1 MKKITASLVASM
13 LLTTMVTTNVTEAA
27 SNTKSNKNNTEYA
40 VAKESLNNKIYY
52 FPNNSTLEEVQENGK
67 RYFISKSKG
76 EKQKIYKENNIVY
89 VVDMK
94 TDKVVSSYNIDDIS
108 YESVEVFEDA
118 PESLNPIQ
126 STSNFNVTSSS
137 SNVGTY
143 AVPIDP
149 GSGSKYKYIR
159 TAYLS
164 FEIIGNS
171 STAVAG
177 IMASLLGGPITGAII
192 TVASAAVSYAL
203 PKLYWKKRMYEY
215 TEGIYRYS
223 QNVALYY
230 KYHDYTG
237 YIGTETMY
245 SKTRI
250 MY

>member
-1 MKKITASLVASM
+1 MKKITTSLVASM

-27 SNTKSNKNNTEYA
+27 TNTKSNKNNTQYA
-40 VAKESLNNKIYY
+40 VAEESLNSKIYY
-52 FPNNSTLEEVQENGK
+52 FPNNSTLEEIQKNGE

-126 STSNFNVTSSS
+126 TASNFNVTSS

-143 AVPIDP
+143 AVAIDP
-149 GSGSKYKYIR
+149 GSGSKYKYIK
-159 TAYLS
+159 TVNLS
-164 FEIIGNS
+164 FDIIGLS
-171 STAVAG
+171 STSVAG
-177 IMASLLGGPITGAII
+177 IMASLLGGPITGVI
-192 TVASAAVSYAL
+192 TTIASAAVSYAL
-203 PKLYWKKRMYEY
+203 PKLYWKKRMYAY
-215 TEGIYRYS
+215 TEGIYKYS

-230 KYHDYTG
+230 KYYDYTG
-237 YIGTETMY
+237 YLGTETMY